1 MISNKSLALAIGL
14 TSWGLTYLIAKS
26 QKDNLHHEKKQ
37 FKKQVT
43 TWEGEGGNLPPPV
56 MYPPQS
62 GLH

>member
-14 TSWGLTYLIAKS
+14 TGWGLTYLIAQS
-26 QKDNLHHEKKQ
+26 RKDIHHEKKQ

-43 TWEGEGGNLPPPV
+43 TWEGEGGNLPPPAN
-56 MYPPQS
+56 YPARS